1 MDSSPPSSPS
11 LELSRPPGTAE
22 CRTVSPLN
30 GPLNGRLTHEPEA
43 CEHAR
48 RVGSVPEDAGENEPD
63 WERADELSDEV
74 MVLYQEIGCDA
85 KAFAANMLAER
96 ALSGVVGGD
105 QGAAGELRLSE
116 ELVEGW
122 ICEQMVREG
131 CPPEDVRARDVYV

>member
-30 GPLNGRLTHEPEA
+30 GRLTHELEA

-48 RVGSVPEDAGENEPD
+48 RVGSVPEDAGENEQNGVHG
-63 WERADELSDEV
+63 DELSDEV

-96 ALSGVVGGD
+96 ALSGVVEGD